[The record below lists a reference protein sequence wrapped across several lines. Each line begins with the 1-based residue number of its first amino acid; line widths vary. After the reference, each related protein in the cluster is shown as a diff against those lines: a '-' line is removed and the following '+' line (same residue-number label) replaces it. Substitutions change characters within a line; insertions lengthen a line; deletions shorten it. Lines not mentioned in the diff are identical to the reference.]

1 MLICNNSQKSF
12 NVVLFDSEEYV
23 PNKGEGKSE
32 PYYDFESQ
40 SYYLNNFNIIYMQSV
55 ADYILIND
63 RDFSTDKGYVTNK
76 LILKHL

>member
-40 SYYLNNFNIIYMQSV
+40 SYYLNNFNIIKAIMK
-55 ADYILIND
+55 N
-63 RDFSTDKGYVTNK
+63 
-76 LILKHL
+76 